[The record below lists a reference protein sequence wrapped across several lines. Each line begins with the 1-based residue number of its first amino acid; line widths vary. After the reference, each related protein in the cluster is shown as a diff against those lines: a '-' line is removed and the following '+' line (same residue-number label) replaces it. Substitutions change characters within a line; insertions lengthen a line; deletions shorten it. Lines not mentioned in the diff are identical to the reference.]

1 MSLNYIY
8 KEDKMKKLIY
18 IIIAALLII
27 GSYKWQEWKLEN
39 IWGIQ
44 NPSFFQVWDS
54 IGRK

>member
-1 MSLNYIY
+1 
-8 KEDKMKKLIY
+8 MKKLIY
-18 IIIAALLII
+18 IIILALLIF

-54 IGRK
+54 IGYKE